1 MTITTAKTICSSW
14 RDAWFPTDGAV
25 YLNAAG
31 QAAMPRIALEA
42 VQRSLEWKK
51 FPYSMTD
58 AAELDLPRG
67 VRSSIATVIGANP
80 EEIAVTT
87 GASSGLIAL
96 AYSMAWNRGDEIL
109 TAYREFPLQYTTWR
123 PMEQREGITL
133 KVIRPRD
140 RWITADDF
148 IAALTPKTRLVSASL
163 VRFDDGSM
171 LDAAK
176 LGAACRAQETVLA
189 LDVSQSCGAMAM
201 NVNELG
207 ADFITCSGYKWLLG
221 PYGTGFFWA
230 SSALLDR
237 LRPGPYYW
245 QGIAGMTNYDAL
257 IFENP
262 QAAGGARPWDAS
274 ETASY
279 FNLAGWGASL
289 NFLQQVGIETV
300 AAHNQALITRLR
312 DSLSSDRCV
321 WTSPADPAHRGPYG
335 CFAGRSAEQT
345 QALYQRM
352 KEEKL
357 YASLR
362 EGNIRVSTHLYNTED
377 DIDKLIDVISL

>member
-1 MTITTAKTICSSW
+1 MTTAKTICSSW
-14 RDAWFPTDGAV
+14 RDTWFPTDGAV

-31 QAAMPRIALEA
+31 QAAMPRVALEA

-51 FPYSMTD
+51 FPYTMTD
-58 AAELDLPRG
+58 AGELDLPRR
-67 VRSSIATVIGANP
+67 VRASIASLIGANP

-96 AYSMAWNRGDEIL
+96 AYSMTWNRGDEIL

-123 PMEQREGITL
+123 PMEQREGVTL
-133 KVIRPRD
+133 KVITPKE

-176 LGAACRAQETVLA
+176 LGAACRAQGIVLA
-189 LDVSQSCGAMAM
+189 LDVSQSCGAIPM
-201 NVNELG
+201 NVSESG
-207 ADFITCSGYKWLLG
+207 VDFITCSGYKWLLG

-230 SSALLDR
+230 SRGLLGR

-245 QGIAGMTNYDAL
+245 QGIDGLRNYDAL

-262 QAAGGARPWDAS
+262 KAASGARPWDAS

-279 FNLAGWGASL
+279 FNLAGWDASL
-289 NFLQQVGIETV
+289 NFLKLVRIETV
-300 AAHNQALITRLR
+300 AVHNQALITKLH
-312 DSLSSDRCV
+312 DCLPAHNCV

-335 CFAGRSAEQT
+335 CFAGHSAEQT
-345 QALYQRM
+345 HALYQRM
-352 KEEKL
+352 KEEKI

-377 DIDKLIDVISL
+377 DIDKLIDVVSR

>member
-1 MTITTAKTICSSW
+1 M
-14 RDAWFPTDGAV
+14 DGAV

-31 QAAMPRIALEA
+31 QAAMPRVALDA

-51 FPYSMTD
+51 FPYTMTD
-58 AAELDLPRG
+58 AAELDLPRQ
-67 VRSSIATVIGANP
+67 VRASIASLIGAQP
-80 EEIAVTT
+80 GQIALTT
-87 GASSGLIAL
+87 GASAGVIAL
-96 AYSMAWNRGDEIL
+96 AHSLPWSRGDEIL
-109 TAYREFPLQYTTWR
+109 TAHREFPLQYTTWR
-123 PMEQREGITL
+123 PMEERESVTLRVIT
-133 KVIRPRD
+133 PQG

-148 IAALTPKTRLVSASL
+148 IAALTPKTRLISVSM

-176 LGAACRAQETVLA
+176 LGAACRAHGTVLA
-189 LDVSQSCGAMAM
+189 LDVSQCCGAVSMD
-201 NVNELG
+201 VNDLG

-230 SSALLDR
+230 SDELLDK
-237 LRPGPYYW
+237 LLPGPYYW
-245 QGIAGMTNYDAL
+245 QGIAGLTNYDAL

-262 QAAGGARPWDAS
+262 KAASGARPWDAS

-279 FNLAGWGASL
+279 FNLAGWDASL
-289 NFLQQVGIETV
+289 NFLRQVGIETV

-312 DSLSSDRCV
+312 DSLPADRCL
-321 WTSPADPAHRGPYG
+321 WTSPPDPAQRGPYG

-345 QALYQRM
+345 HALYRRM

-377 DIDKLIDVISL
+377 DIDKLIGVLSQ

>member
-1 MTITTAKTICSSW
+1 MTTTKTICSTW

-31 QAAMPRIALEA
+31 QAAMPRVALEA
-42 VQRSLEWKK
+42 VQHSLEWKK
-51 FPYSMTD
+51 FPYTMTD
-58 AAELDLPRG
+58 AAELDLPGR
-67 VRSSIATVIGANP
+67 VRASLATLIGAHP

-96 AYSMAWNRGDEIL
+96 AYSMVWTPGDEIL

-123 PMEQREGITL
+123 PMEQREGVTL
-133 KVIRPRD
+133 KVTTPRD

-148 IAALTPKTRLVSASL
+148 IAALTSKTRLVSASL

-171 LDAAK
+171 LDASK
-176 LGAACRAQETVLA
+176 LGSACRAQGTVLA
-189 LDVSQSCGAMAM
+189 LDVSQSCGAIPM
-201 NVNELG
+201 NVSQLG

-221 PYGTGFFWA
+221 PYGTGFFWV

-245 QGIAGMTNYDAL
+245 QGIAGLRNYDAL

-262 QAAGGARPWDAS
+262 KPASGARPWDVS

-279 FNLAGWGASL
+279 FNLAGWDSSL
-289 NFLQQVGIETV
+289 NFLRQVGIETV
-300 AAHNQALITRLR
+300 AAHNQALITNLR
-312 DSLSSDRCV
+312 DSLPSDKCV
-321 WTSPADPAHRGPYG
+321 WTSPADSAHRGPYG
-335 CFAGRSAEQT
+335 CFAGRSPEET
-345 QALYQRM
+345 YALYLRM
-352 KEEKL
+352 KQEKL

-377 DIDKLIDVISL
+377 DIDKLIELTAR